1 MRVGTSHFRE
11 TWCVSSA
18 QIECHSVTVEV
29 TGAKPVRTAYGSLIC
44 LKSALDDY
52 TEVPSVSFN
61 ARVGSKHF
69 ETIWISF
76 E

>member
-1 MRVGTSHFRE
+1 MRVGTSHFRK
-11 TWCVSSA
+11 TWCISSA
-18 QIECHSVTVEV
+18 QLECHSVTVEV
-29 TGAKPVRTAYGSLIC
+29 TGAKPVCTAFGSLIH
-44 LKSALDDY
+44 LKSALDNY

-69 ETIWISF
+69 EAIRISF